1 MTPHQYTYEILDD
14 MECTVALAGTLE
26 DAQYAAEMH
35 AAKLIY
41 NRKTRK
47 CIAIEKQTVS
57 A

>member
-14 MECTVALAGTLE
+14 MECPVALADTLD
-26 DAQYAAEMH
+26 DAQYAAEIH